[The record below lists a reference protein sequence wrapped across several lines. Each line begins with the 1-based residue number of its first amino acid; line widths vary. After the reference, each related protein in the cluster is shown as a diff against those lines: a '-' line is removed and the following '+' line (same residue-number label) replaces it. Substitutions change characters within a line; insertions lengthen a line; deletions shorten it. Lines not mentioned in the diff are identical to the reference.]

1 MFTSTADLGLSRDM
15 RMPFLPFESLLAG
28 VLTALPLGLWTT
40 DLDLRFTT
48 MVAGP
53 GVHHQV
59 AMSRAVVAQEGRRGF
74 DLRYPQHPDVAA
86 HLRARAGETV
96 NWLTGWSGAIKA
108 CVAPLH
114 GSDGAVVGVVGAAV
128 DLSEVV
134 EEERRR
140 ASSERLLYAFLE
152 QGPCAASIL
161 DPDGRVVF
169 ANQLFLDAVGA
180 SAEEAIG
187 NREQSLI
194 PVACDDSLQD
204 PDEWTSKAGNR
215 RFRSRRL
222 SVQGPGGAALTLH
235 TALDVSEAIRLR
247 EQSEDRFQ
255 RYCALIE
262 SSPGPLAIVDLQQR
276 VENVNEEFG
285 RMLGLSQEKLGGLC
299 LGRWISPCSREP
311 YDAVWETLSGGQDV
325 SIGQDLVFTDQ
336 SGKILLA
343 RVGIRT
349 LRNESGPTA
358 TAWVVESYGE
368 PATQMAR
375 NSGPDV
381 SDLDGQVLERLA
393 VGESNAEIAD
403 ALCMSRQ
410 GLDYRIKQLRRR
422 LSANSRG
429 AIVARAYA
437 QGLLSA
443 TDWPPRFRGRAEQGP
458 ADAGGRAGDEP
469 SSAGLTRAIRRDR
482 DRDRGRESGTQVA
495 DGEGQQAAAALDR

>member
-1 MFTSTADLGLSRDM
+1 M
-15 RMPFLPFESLLAG
+15 RTPFLPFESLLTG
-28 VLTALPLGLWTT
+28 VLTTLPLGLWTT

-53 GVHHQV
+53 GLNHQV

-96 NWLTGWSGAIKA
+96 NWLMGWSGAIKA

-114 GSDGAVVGVVGAAV
+114 GSDGEVVGVVGAAV
-128 DLSEVV
+128 DLSEVM

-140 ASSERLLYAFLE
+140 ASSEQLLYAFLE

-161 DPDGRVVF
+161 DPDDRVIF

-180 SAEEAIG
+180 SPEEAIG
-187 NREQSLI
+187 NREQALI
-194 PVACDDSLQD
+194 PVECDDSLQD
-204 PDEWTSKAGNR
+204 LDEWTSRGGDR
-215 RFRSRRL
+215 MFRSRRL
-222 SVQGPGGAALTLH
+222 SVPGPGGAALTLH

-247 EQSEDRFQ
+247 EQSENRYQ

-262 SSPGPLAIVDLQQR
+262 STPGPLAIVDLQQR
-276 VENVNEEFG
+276 VEDVNEEFS
-285 RMLGLSQEKLGGLC
+285 RMLGLPQEQLGGHS
-299 LGRWISPCSREP
+299 LGRWINPCSREP
-311 YDAVWETLSGGQDV
+311 YDAVWEALTCGQDIN
-325 SIGQDLVFTDQ
+325 IGQDLVFTNQ

-349 LRNESGPTA
+349 LRNESGPMA

-368 PATQMAR
+368 PATQVAR
-375 NSGPDV
+375 NSGPEL
-381 SDLDGQVLERLA
+381 SDLDGQLLERLA

-410 GLDYRIKQLRRR
+410 GLDYRLKQLRQR
-422 LSANSRG
+422 LSASSRG

-437 QGLLSA
+437 EGWLSA
-443 TDWPPRFRGRAEQGP
+443 ADWPPRFR
-458 ADAGGRAGDEP
+458 
-469 SSAGLTRAIRRDR
+469 S
-482 DRDRGRESGTQVA
+482 RESGAQAVV
-495 DGEGQQAAAALDR
+495 GEGQQAAAALDR